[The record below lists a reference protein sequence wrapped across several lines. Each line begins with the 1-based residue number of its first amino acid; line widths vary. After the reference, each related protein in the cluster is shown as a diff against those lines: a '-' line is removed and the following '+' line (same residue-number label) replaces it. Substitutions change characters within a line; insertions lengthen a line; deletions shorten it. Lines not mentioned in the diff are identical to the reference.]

1 MSLSNKLYLS
11 RPVVLQILSLRGY
24 DTSNYENIS
33 FEEIDIMLKNAPSKN
48 KDKSPLDIEIS
59 KETPNE
65 TSKILVKF
73 IITPKIRSSNIV
85 SLAESLLENFD
96 EGDTIILVIRDKL
109 TADEALEIS
118 LKQIYDKTKI
128 FVQYFWINQ
137 LTFNITEHDLVPE
150 HEIMSE
156 EEQNELVANL
166 NIKTID
172 SLPTIKLK
180 DPVSKFYGIKEGQVF
195 KITRQSES
203 SGKSIVYRQCKM

>member
-11 RPVVLQILSLRGY
+11 RPVVLEILSLRDY

-59 KETPNE
+59 KDTPNG
-65 TSKILVKF
+65 TKILVKF

-85 SLAESLLENFD
+85 SLAESLLENFN
-96 EGDTIILVIRDKL
+96 EGDTIILVIKDKL
-109 TADEALEIS
+109 TADEALETS
-118 LKQIYDKTKI
+118 LKKIYDKTKI

-156 EEQNELVANL
+156 EEKNELVANL

-172 SLPTIKLK
+172 SLPTIKLT